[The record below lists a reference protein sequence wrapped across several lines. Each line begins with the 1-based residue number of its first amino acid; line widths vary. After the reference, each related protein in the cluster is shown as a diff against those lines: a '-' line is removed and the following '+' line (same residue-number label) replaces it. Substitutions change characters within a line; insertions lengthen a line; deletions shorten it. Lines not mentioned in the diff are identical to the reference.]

1 MPWCTKPI
9 SDPTL
14 FVIFGP
20 PAVPRHRP
28 NSKGPRPM
36 EHPTLS
42 LGPVSTQVPSWHI
55 FSTIEFPITLSIFL
69 VLITFLLFFLLFF
82 LQHFLFFFPR
92 DFSLVLRTSY
102 PRTVGSWRS
111 GGPLQP
117 TDKKTSWAKKGAIGH
132 LPTYSAD
139 DHKDSCLAK
148 KIEGE
153 TFKVEGFFS
162 HPVLI
167 LSDPD
172 DKGRVKIF
180 PLTTWGGKSIEEKWK
195 DMEDSKKAK
204 KFSHFCQIEHPG
216 VEATLPELSL
226 MDGGRI
232 QRRSYVNMETCWEVE
247 ESILN
252 KYRGNKGDS
261 VLFVTPRSFKIV
273 ENYANSK
280 QML

>member
-1 MPWCTKPI
+1 MSI
-9 SDPTL
+9 SS
-14 FVIFGP
+14 GSKY
-20 PAVPRHRP
+20 P
-28 NSKGPRPM
+28 NSRLRRTNPPGAAPVTQSSSPSLSPSSSSSSLSSSSSSSSSSNTSSSSSPATSLSSSAPPTRESWRPQAAS
-36 EHPTLS
+36 HPS
-42 LGPVSTQVPSWHI
+42 K
-55 FSTIEFPITLSIFL
+55 
-69 VLITFLLFFLLFF
+69 
-82 LQHFLFFFPR
+82 
-92 DFSLVLRTSY
+92 
-102 PRTVGSWRS
+102 TVGSWRS